1 VVVWAAIIFS
11 FSTDAFSGE
20 HTQGVVVGILRVL
33 VPHASE
39 STLLML
45 HDFIRKCTHVA
56 EYFIFGVLLFRAIR
70 MPERGWQWH
79 WASLAILIAVLYA
92 SSDEIHQIFV
102 PSRGASFFDALL
114 DSGGA
119 GLAQLAAWIVNRR
132 EPRLIDQEFDSGVS

>member
-1 VVVWAAIIFS
+1 MIFS
-11 FSTDAFSGE
+11 FSTDTFSGE

-33 VPHASE
+33 LPHTPE

-45 HDFIRKCTHVA
+45 HDLIRKCTHVA
-56 EYFIFGVLLFRAIR
+56 EYFIFGMLLFRAIR
-70 MPERGWQWH
+70 MPEQGWQWH
-79 WASLAILIAVLYA
+79 WAFLAILIAVLYA

-119 GLAQLAAWIVNRR
+119 CLAQLAAWIVNRR
-132 EPRLIDQEFDSGVS
+132 DRRLIDQEFDSGVS

>member
-1 VVVWAAIIFS
+1 VVLWAAIIFS

-20 HTQGVVVGILRVL
+20 HTQGMVVGILRVL
-33 VPHASE
+33 LPHAPE

-45 HDFIRKCTHVA
+45 HDFIRKSTHVA
-56 EYFIFGVLLFRAIR
+56 EYSIFGMLLFRAIR
-70 MPERGWQWH
+70 MPEQGWKWH
-79 WASLAILIAVLYA
+79 WAFLAILIAVLYA

-119 GLAQLAAWIVNRR
+119 CLAQLLAWIVNRR
-132 EPRLIDQEFDSGVS
+132 ERRLMDEEFSSRVS